1 MFVNKGALFMTQRL
15 IILFLL
21 LVAWPLISQDKGFQR
36 VSTLTATEG
45 RNKWALVIGIN
56 QYQDDGITDL
66 RFAVNDAEQ
75 LYQLLVDPEYGGFAQ
90 EQVKILTDRTPV
102 KPTRRDVLVALNSLQ
117 KSADADDT
125 IFIFFSGHGITEDGK
140 TYFTTR
146 DTHRSLI
153 ADTAVAKS
161 AFERTMNRTQAKAQ
175 VMFFDACHSG
185 ATKDKSGAEGMAADL
200 AAFIDQQ
207 SDGRVTLS
215 SCGLNEVAYEDDQ
228 SEHGVFTRYLLE
240 GLKGNA
246 DQDADGMVSAS
257 EVSAYTS
264 QKVKAWA
271 FNNNKT
277 QNPRMSANVSG
288 QILLTV
294 NREGERLAQLS
305 AERSQL
311 EQQLESIDIGQLLK
325 KAKELQDKIDEV
337 ESEVI
342 AEANHQI
349 KAIPKPQKSQVPPK
363 DEFETRSMY
372 LNRLDLARQAYKEKK
387 QRYQQEVCQIE
398 NTISSEI
405 KSRRQDSRDAL
416 ALLNR
421 DIVLDETQLVLDL
434 CRYDAE
440 NEVFAY
446 ARLSAKS
453 SGQLQSFDWALK
465 VPLSQAKQFKQS
477 VENGTVKI
485 QAEVKLEA
493 KSQQAVINSAVI
505 EDLVQQSNY
514 QTPVM
519 VMVNSRPKGGQV
531 WVDGRQQGITPLK
544 LGLAIGS
551 NRVEVK
557 FKGTDWQ
564 KVKTVEVKEG
574 IKPLVNFDFGSD
586 YAPRVIGRDGA
597 EMVWIPAGGSVS
609 SFYMDVYEVTNAQY
623 GKFMRATGHREPN
636 YWDNSK
642 YNQSNQPV
650 VGVSWNDAVAY
661 AKWAGKRLPR
671 EKEWEWAARGGLRG
685 KEYPWGDQGPSLGR
699 ANYYG
704 ANVGQSKAVGSYPAN
719 GYGLH
724 EMVGN
729 VWEWCQ
735 DWYNSDKDSK
745 VLRGGSWLTSI
756 DNLRVTIRT
765 YYDPNSKIYNYGF
778 RCVSGS
784 SVSN

>member
-1 MFVNKGALFMTQRL
+1 M
-15 IILFLL
+15 
-21 LVAWPLISQDKGFQR
+21 
-36 VSTLTATEG
+36 
-45 RNKWALVIGIN
+45 
-56 QYQDDGITDL
+56 
-66 RFAVNDAEQ
+66 
-75 LYQLLVDPEYGGFAQ
+75 
-90 EQVKILTDRTPV
+90 
-102 KPTRRDVLVALNSLQ
+102 
-117 KSADADDT
+117 
-125 IFIFFSGHGITEDGK
+125 
-140 TYFTTR
+140 
-146 DTHRSLI
+146 
-153 ADTAVAKS
+153 
-161 AFERTMNRTQAKAQ
+161 
-175 VMFFDACHSG
+175 
-185 ATKDKSGAEGMAADL
+185 
-200 AAFIDQQ
+200 
-207 SDGRVTLS
+207 
-215 SCGLNEVAYEDDQ
+215 
-228 SEHGVFTRYLLE
+228 LE

-271 FNNNKT
+271 FNNNKI
-277 QNPRMSANVSG
+277 QNPRMSANVSD

-372 LNRLDLARQAYKEKK
+372 LKRLDLARQAYKEKK